1 MVTVRVM
8 TDDDWP
14 LWRDVR
20 IAALT
25 ESPDVF
31 RARLADWESSGAARW
46 RARLTMPGAHNVVAM
61 LDGNPVGLTS
71 GVPGA
76 PGEVILHSV
85 WVSPTARG
93 RGVASLL
100 IDAVRTWAKDT
111 GATTLTLA
119 VIPGNEAA
127 VRLYRRLGFVDTDLP
142 GELLP
147 DGVTREHVMELKL

>member
-25 ESPDVF
+25 DAPQAF
-31 RARLADWESSGAARW
+31 RARLADWESSGAANW
-46 RARLTMPGAHNVVAM
+46 RARLARTDAHNVVAM
-61 LDGNPVGLTS
+61 LDGSPVGLAS
-71 GVPGA
+71 SVPGGD
-76 PGEVILHSV
+76 GEMLLHSV
-85 WVSPTARG
+85 WVSPNARG
-93 RGVASLL
+93 RGVAGLL
-100 IDAVRTWAKDT
+100 IDTIRKWAT
-111 GATTLTLA
+111 GAGATTLTLA

-127 VRLYRRLGFVDTDLP
+127 AGLYRRLGFVDTGLR

-147 DGVTREHVMELKL
+147 DGVTREHVMALAL

>member
-1 MVTVRVM
+1 MVTVRMM

-25 ESPDVF
+25 DAPQAF
-31 RARLADWESSGAARW
+31 RARLADWESGGATHW

-61 LDGNPVGLTS
+61 LDGSPVGLAS
-71 GVPGA
+71 GVPGVD
-76 PGEVILHSV
+76 GEVLLHSV
-85 WVSPTARG
+85 WVSPDARG
-93 RGVASLL
+93 RGVAGLL
-100 IDAVRTWAKDT
+100 IDAIRTWAA
-111 GATTLTLA
+111 GAGARTLTLA

-127 VRLYRRLGFVDTDLP
+127 TGLYRRLGFLDTGLR

-147 DGVTREHVMELKL
+147 DGVTREHVMALAL